1 MRLVEIFC
9 CQLHLHYLSLPI
21 SQKNYSEHN
30 HPSATGH
37 WFPYYETAEL
47 NRFCLWDLRF
57 NWFML
62 RHSQLK
68 LAPNVCVKT
77 YCHWHLHLS
86 QHHSTDH
93 YIVYVC
99 QSHNHCFS
107 RWKQFICNTTCI
119 TLAAAASCVTTLQFL
134 LLLSTRTLFRPLIK
148 PSFRSDSLC
157 SLQIKYISTVNPLFH
172 VLEHWKHFKRSPRLL
187 EYSCSKSYRSSV
199 KALTFFILKFVL
211 KRKYLN
217 YLNRK
222 LNI

>member
-1 MRLVEIFC
+1 MCKNL
-9 CQLHLHYLSLPI
+9 LSL
-21 SQKNYSEHN
+21 
-30 HPSATGH
+30 TLTLV
-37 WFPYYETAEL
+37 TASL
-47 NRFCLWDLRF
+47 YW
-57 NWFML
+57 
-62 RHSQLK
+62 
-68 LAPNVCVKT
+68 P
-77 YCHWHLHLS
+77 LS
-86 QHHSTDH
+86 S
-93 YIVYVC
+93 IVC
-99 QSHNHCFS
+99 QSHNLCF
-107 RWKQFICNTTCI
+107 KMICNTTCI

-134 LLLSTRTLFRPLIK
+134 LLLSTRTLFRLLIK

-217 YLNRK
+217 YLNLK